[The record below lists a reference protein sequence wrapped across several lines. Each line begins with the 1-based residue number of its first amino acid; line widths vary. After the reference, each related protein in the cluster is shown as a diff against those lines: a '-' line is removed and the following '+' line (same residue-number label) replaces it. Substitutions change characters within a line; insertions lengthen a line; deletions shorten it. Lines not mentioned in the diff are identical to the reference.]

1 MHQEDLND
9 IKNTVERAF
18 KAAIFTMDYC
28 ILRIILDASKEAQIA
43 CEKKDYQSVLYLSN
57 KGFWDIGICIQRK
70 INSYSSV
77 TPEFFENISS
87 NILKHFKIESTL
99 AFSSENL
106 KRCFKL
112 VELASDDWFDAIAK
126 WFSWGRVADAIDKS
140 NSLEELKV
148 FLGLDDCYAN
158 AKSKKT

>member
-28 ILRIILDASKEAQIA
+28 VLRVILDTSKEARIA
-43 CEKKDYQSVLYLSN
+43 YENKDYQLALFLTN
-57 KGFWDIGICIQRK
+57 KGFWDIGICIQQK
-70 INSYSSV
+70 INNYSSIA
-77 TPEFFENISS
+77 PEFFENVSS
-87 NILKHFKIESTL
+87 NILKHLKIESTL

-112 VELASDDWFDAIAK
+112 VELASDDWFDAIANR
-126 WFSWGRVADAIDKS
+126 FSWGQIAGALDKS
-140 NSLEELKV
+140 NSFEELEI
-148 FLGLDDCYAN
+148 FLGLRDYH
-158 AKSKKT
+158 